1 MLEREKRKECEE
13 DGEARVQGS
22 RAQSFILFSNLGWSV
37 GPERI
42 SSLSVLLR
50 PQLRSKYLFLFGRE
64 LSKKISPQAPLSNR
78 PKHQTLQTPL
88 GPRRRVALDP
98 DLVLEG
104 LDRAIYLRGQF
115 GLGVALR

>member
-1 MLEREKRKECEE
+1 MARRGCRDRE
-13 DGEARVQGS
+13 
-22 RAQSFILFSNLGWSV
+22 
-37 GPERI
+37 P
-42 SSLSVLLR
+42 SLSFCFLILVG
-50 PQLRSKYLFLFGRE
+50 RSAPSAYPRFLYSYARN
-64 LSKKISPQAPLSNR
+64 SDQNIYSYSAVNYRKKISPQAPLSNR

-88 GPRRRVALDP
+88 GPRRGVALDP